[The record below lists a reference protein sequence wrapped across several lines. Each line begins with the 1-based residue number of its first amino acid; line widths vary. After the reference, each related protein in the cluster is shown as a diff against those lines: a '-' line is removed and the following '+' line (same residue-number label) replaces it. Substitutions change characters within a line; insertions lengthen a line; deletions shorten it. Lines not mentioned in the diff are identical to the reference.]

1 MYITFVTGDCMNDR
15 HVIEALGKAEVV
27 IENGKITYIGEPVV
41 DYCSIFDNGRHN
53 GDLTKEFIKSNINKR
68 IDEFGMCTPQRS
80 IDVEDTMSF
89 GTSET
94 LKTNMIN
101 GNVDCVVGACEGVGT
116 LLIDDAE
123 LVQGVGG
130 RVSALISTTPI
141 DEVMD
146 KVGRENVLNPETAEL
161 NPLKGLEM
169 AIERGYKNIA
179 ITIIPTEMVKDLR
192 QYPKPEDVNIYIFV
206 AHTTNVSKK
215 EAEMLFDY
223 ADVISGCSSINIRE
237 TAEERKPYYAGKKV
251 PLYAVTE
258 NGRRLLNERLEYI
271 GYELCEKKYPQ
282 DFTQS
287 PKPLI

>member
-1 MYITFVTGDCMNDR
+1 MNDR

-41 DYCSIFDNGRHN
+41 DYCSIFDNGQHN
-53 GDLTKEFIKSNINKR
+53 GDLTKEFIKSTIEKR
-68 IDEFGMCTPQRS
+68 IGEFGMCTPQRS

-94 LKTNMIN
+94 LKTNMIK

-116 LLIDDAE
+116 LLIDDAD

-130 RVSALISTTPI
+130 RVAALISTTPI

-146 KVGRENVLNPETAEL
+146 KVGRENILNPETAEL

-179 ITIIPTEMVKDLR
+179 ITIIPTEMVRDLR
-192 QYPKPEDVNIYIFV
+192 QYPKPDDVKIFIFV
-206 AHTTNVSKK
+206 AHTTNVSKN

-258 NGRRLLNERLEYI
+258 NGKKLLNERLEYI

>member
-1 MYITFVTGDCMNDR
+1 MNDK

-41 DYCSIFDNGRHN
+41 DYCSIFDNGQHN

-68 IDEFGMCTPQRS
+68 IEEFGMCTPQRS
-80 IDVEDTMSF
+80 FDVEDTMSF

-116 LLIDDAE
+116 LLIDDAD

-141 DEVMD
+141 DEVID
-146 KVGRENVLNPETAEL
+146 NVGRDNVLNPETAEL

-179 ITIIPTEMVKDLR
+179 ITIIPTEMVRDLR
-192 QYPKPEDVNIYIFV
+192 QYPKPENVNIFIFV
-206 AHTTNVSKK
+206 AHTTNVSQK

-258 NGRRLLNERLEYI
+258 NGRKLLNERLKYI
-271 GYELCEKKYPQ
+271 GYELCEKMYPQ

>member
-1 MYITFVTGDCMNDR
+1 MNDK

-41 DYCSIFDNGRHN
+41 DYCSIFDNGQHN

-68 IDEFGMCTPQRS
+68 IEEFGMCTPQRS
-80 IDVEDTMSF
+80 FDVEDTMSF

-116 LLIDDAE
+116 LLIDDAD

-141 DEVMD
+141 DEVID
-146 KVGRENVLNPETAEL
+146 NVGRDNVLNPETAEL

-179 ITIIPTEMVKDLR
+179 ITIIPTEMVRDLR
-192 QYPKPEDVNIYIFV
+192 QYPKPENVNIFIFI
-206 AHTTNVSKK
+206 AHTTNVSQK

-258 NGRRLLNERLEYI
+258 NGRKLLNERLEYI
-271 GYELCEKKYPQ
+271 GYELCEKMYPQ

>member
-1 MYITFVTGDCMNDR
+1 MDDR

-41 DYCSIFDNGRHN
+41 DYCSIFDNGQHK
-53 GDLTKEFIKSNINKR
+53 GDLTKEFIKSNIEKR

-94 LKTNMIN
+94 LKTNMIK
-101 GNVDCVVGACEGVGT
+101 GNIDCVVGACEGVGT
-116 LLIDDAE
+116 LLINDAE
-123 LVQGVGG
+123 IVQGVGG

-141 DEVMD
+141 KEVME

-179 ITIIPTEMVKDLR
+179 ITIIPTEMVRDLR
-192 QYPKPEDVNIYIFV
+192 QYPKPDDVNIYIFV

-223 ADVISGCSSINIRE
+223 ADVISGCSSINMRQ
-237 TAEERKPYYAGKKV
+237 TAEERKPYYSGKKV
-251 PLYAVTE
+251 PLYAVSE
-258 NGRRLLNERLEYI
+258 NGKKLLNERLEYI

>member
-1 MYITFVTGDCMNDR
+1 MLSGDCMNDR

-41 DYCSIFDNGRHN
+41 DYCSIFDNGQHN

-94 LKTNMIN
+94 LKTNMIK

-215 EAEMLFDY
+215 EADMLFDY
-223 ADVISGCSSINIRE
+223 ADVISGCFSINIRE

-258 NGRRLLNERLEYI
+258 NGKRLLNERLEYI

-282 DFTQS
+282 VFTQS

>member
-1 MYITFVTGDCMNDR
+1 MLSGDCMNDR

-41 DYCSIFDNGRHN
+41 DYCSIFDNGQHN

-101 GNVDCVVGACEGVGT
+101 GNVDCVVGACDGVGT

-237 TAEERKPYYAGKKV
+237 TAEERKPYYVGKKV

-258 NGRRLLNERLEYI
+258 NGKRLLNERLEYI

>member
-1 MYITFVTGDCMNDR
+1 MNDK

-41 DYCSIFDNGRHN
+41 DYCSIFDNGQHN

-68 IDEFGMCTPQRS
+68 IEEFGMCTPQRS
-80 IDVEDTMSF
+80 FDVEDTMSF

-101 GNVDCVVGACEGVGT
+101 SNVDCVVGACEGVGT
-116 LLIDDAE
+116 LLIDDAD

-141 DEVMD
+141 DEVID
-146 KVGRENVLNPETAEL
+146 NVGRDNVLNPETAEL

-179 ITIIPTEMVKDLR
+179 ITIIPTEMVRDLR
-192 QYPKPEDVNIYIFV
+192 QYPKPENVNIFIFV
-206 AHTTNVSKK
+206 AHTTNVSQK

-258 NGRRLLNERLEYI
+258 NGRKLLNERLEYI
-271 GYELCEKKYPQ
+271 GYELCEKMYPQ

>member
-1 MYITFVTGDCMNDR
+1 MNDR

-41 DYCSIFDNGRHN
+41 DYCSIFDNGQHN
-53 GDLTKEFIKSNINKR
+53 GSLTKEFIKSNINKR

-146 KVGRENVLNPETAEL
+146 KVGRDNVLNPETAEL

-192 QYPKPEDVNIYIFV
+192 QHPKPEDVNIYIFV

>member
-1 MYITFVTGDCMNDR
+1 MLSGDCMNDR

-41 DYCSIFDNGRHN
+41 DYCSIFDNGQHN

-80 IDVEDTMSF
+80 IYVEDTMSF

-215 EAEMLFDY
+215 EADMLFDY

-258 NGRRLLNERLEYI
+258 NGKRLLNERLEYI

-282 DFTQS
+282 VFTQS

>member
-1 MYITFVTGDCMNDR
+1 MLSGDCMNDR

-41 DYCSIFDNGRHN
+41 DYCSIFDNGQHN

-101 GNVDCVVGACEGVGT
+101 GNVDCVVGACDGVGT

-192 QYPKPEDVNIYIFV
+192 QHPKPEDVNIYIFV

-223 ADVISGCSSINIRE
+223 VDVISGCSSINIRE

-258 NGRRLLNERLEYI
+258 NGKRLLNERLEYI

>member
-1 MYITFVTGDCMNDR
+1 MNDR

-41 DYCSIFDNGRHN
+41 DYCSIFDNGQHN
-53 GDLTKEFIKSNINKR
+53 GSLTKEFIKSNINKR

-146 KVGRENVLNPETAEL
+146 KVGRDNVLNPETAEL

-192 QYPKPEDVNIYIFV
+192 QHPKPEDVNIYIFV

-258 NGRRLLNERLEYI
+258 NGKRLLNERLEYI

>member
-1 MYITFVTGDCMNDR
+1 MNDR

-41 DYCSIFDNGRHN
+41 DYCSIFDNSQHN
-53 GDLTKEFIKSNINKR
+53 GDLTKEFIKSNIEKR
-68 IDEFGMCTPQRS
+68 IEEFGMCTPQRS

-94 LKTNMIN
+94 LKTNMIK

-116 LLIDDAE
+116 LLIDDAD
-123 LVQGVGG
+123 LVQGVRG

-146 KVGRENVLNPETAEL
+146 KVGRENILNPETAEL

-179 ITIIPTEMVKDLR
+179 ITIIPTEMVRDLR
-192 QYPKPEDVNIYIFV
+192 QYPKPDDVKIFIFV
-206 AHTTNVSKK
+206 AHTTNVSKN

-258 NGRRLLNERLEYI
+258 NGKKLLNERLEYI

>member
-1 MYITFVTGDCMNDR
+1 MNDK

-41 DYCSIFDNGRHN
+41 DYCSIFDNGQHN

-68 IDEFGMCTPQRS
+68 IEEFGMCTPQRS
-80 IDVEDTMSF
+80 FDVEDTMSF

-116 LLIDDAE
+116 LLIDDAD

-141 DEVMD
+141 DEVID
-146 KVGRENVLNPETAEL
+146 NVGRDNVLNPETAEL

-179 ITIIPTEMVKDLR
+179 ITIIPTEMVRDLR
-192 QYPKPEDVNIYIFV
+192 QYPKPENVNIFIFV
-206 AHTTNVSKK
+206 AHTTNVSQK

-237 TAEERKPYYAGKKV
+237 TAEEKKPYYAGKKV

-258 NGRRLLNERLEYI
+258 NGRKLLNERLEYI
-271 GYELCEKKYPQ
+271 GYELCEKMYPQ

>member
-1 MYITFVTGDCMNDR
+1 MKDR

-258 NGRRLLNERLEYI
+258 NGKRLLNERLEYI

>member
-1 MYITFVTGDCMNDR
+1 MNDR

-41 DYCSIFDNGRHN
+41 DYCSIFDNGQHN

-68 IDEFGMCTPQRS
+68 IEEFGMCTPQRLF
-80 IDVEDTMSF
+80 DVEDTMSF

-116 LLIDDAE
+116 LLIDDAD

-141 DEVMD
+141 DEVID
-146 KVGRENVLNPETAEL
+146 NVGRDNVLNPETAEL

-179 ITIIPTEMVKDLR
+179 ITIIPTEMVRDLR
-192 QYPKPEDVNIYIFV
+192 QYPKPENVNIFIFV
-206 AHTTNVSKK
+206 AHTTNVSQN

-258 NGRRLLNERLEYI
+258 NGRKLLNERLEYI
-271 GYELCEKKYPQ
+271 GYELCEKMYPQ

>member
-1 MYITFVTGDCMNDR
+1 MDDR

-41 DYCSIFDNGRHN
+41 DYCSIFDNGQHK

-68 IDEFGMCTPQRS
+68 IEEFGMCTPQRS
-80 IDVEDTMSF
+80 FDVEDTMSF

-116 LLIDDAE
+116 LLIDDAD

-141 DEVMD
+141 DEVID
-146 KVGRENVLNPETAEL
+146 NVVRDNVLNPETAEL

-192 QYPKPEDVNIYIFV
+192 QHPKPEDVNIYIFV

-258 NGRRLLNERLEYI
+258 NGKRLLNERLEYI

>member
-1 MYITFVTGDCMNDR
+1 MNDR

-41 DYCSIFDNGRHN
+41 DYCSIFDNGQHN
-53 GDLTKEFIKSNINKR
+53 GDLTKEFIKSTIEKR
-68 IDEFGMCTPQRS
+68 IGEFGMCTPQRS

-94 LKTNMIN
+94 LKTNMIK

-116 LLIDDAE
+116 LLIDDAD

-146 KVGRENVLNPETAEL
+146 KVGRENILNPETAEL

-179 ITIIPTEMVKDLR
+179 ITIIPTEMVRDLR
-192 QYPKPEDVNIYIFV
+192 QYPKPDDVKIFIFV
-206 AHTTNVSKK
+206 AHTTNVSKN

-258 NGRRLLNERLEYI
+258 NGKKLLNERLEYI

>member
-1 MYITFVTGDCMNDR
+1 MLSGDCMNDR

-41 DYCSIFDNGRHN
+41 DYCSIFDNGQHN

-94 LKTNMIN
+94 LKTNMIK

-116 LLIDDAE
+116 LLIDDAD

-215 EAEMLFDY
+215 EADMLFDY

-258 NGRRLLNERLEYI
+258 NGKRLLNERLEYI

-282 DFTQS
+282 VFTQS

>member
-1 MYITFVTGDCMNDR
+1 MLSGDCMNDR

-41 DYCSIFDNGRHN
+41 DYCSIFDNGQHN
-53 GDLTKEFIKSNINKR
+53 GDLTKDFIKSNINKR

-101 GNVDCVVGACEGVGT
+101 GNVDCVVGACGGVGT

-146 KVGRENVLNPETAEL
+146 KVGRENVLNPKTAEL

-179 ITIIPTEMVKDLR
+179 ITIIPTEMVKDIR

-215 EAEMLFDY
+215 EADMLFDY

-258 NGRRLLNERLEYI
+258 NGKRLLNERLEYI

>member
-1 MYITFVTGDCMNDR
+1 MKDR

-27 IENGKITYIGEPVV
+27 IENGEITSIGEPMV
-41 DYCSIFDNGRHN
+41 DYCSIFDNGQHN
-53 GDLTKEFIKSNINKR
+53 GDLTKEFIRSNIERR
-68 IDEFGMCTPQRS
+68 INEFGMCTPKRS
-80 IDVEDTMSF
+80 LYVEDTMSF

-141 DEVMD
+141 EEVID
-146 KVGRENVLNPETAEL
+146 KVGRSNVLNPETAEL

-169 AIERGYKNIA
+169 AINRGYKNIA
-179 ITIIPTEMVKDLR
+179 ITIIPTELVKDLR
-192 QYPKPEDVNIYIFV
+192 EYPKPEDVNVYIFV

-215 EAEMLFDY
+215 EAELLFDY
-223 ADVISGCSSINIRE
+223 SDVISGCSSVNIRE
-237 TAEERKPYYAGKKV
+237 TAEERKPYYSGKKV

-258 NGRRLLNERLEYI
+258 NGRKLLDERLEYI
-271 GYELCEKKYPQ
+271 DYGLCEKDYPQ
-282 DFTQS
+282 DFTHS

>member
-1 MYITFVTGDCMNDR
+1 MNDR
-15 HVIEALGKAEVV
+15 HIIEALGKAEVV

-41 DYCSIFDNGRHN
+41 DYCSIFDNGQHN

-68 IDEFGMCTPQRS
+68 IEEFGMCTPQRLF
-80 IDVEDTMSF
+80 DVEDTMSF

-116 LLIDDAE
+116 LLIDDAD

-141 DEVMD
+141 DEVID
-146 KVGRENVLNPETAEL
+146 NVGRDNVLNPETAEL

-179 ITIIPTEMVKDLR
+179 ITIIPTEMVRDLR
-192 QYPKPEDVNIYIFV
+192 QYPKPENVNIFIFV
-206 AHTTNVSKK
+206 AHTTNVSQN

-258 NGRRLLNERLEYI
+258 NGRKLLNERLEYI
-271 GYELCEKKYPQ
+271 GYELCEKMYPQ

>member
-1 MYITFVTGDCMNDR
+1 MLSGDCMNDR

-41 DYCSIFDNGRHN
+41 DYCSIFDNGQHN

-237 TAEERKPYYAGKKV
+237 TAEERKPYYAVKKV

-258 NGRRLLNERLEYI
+258 NGKRLLNERLEYI

>member
-1 MYITFVTGDCMNDR
+1 MNDR

-41 DYCSIFDNGRHN
+41 DYCSIFDNGQHN
-53 GDLTKEFIKSNINKR
+53 GDLTKEFIKSNIEKR

-94 LKTNMIN
+94 LKTNMIK
-101 GNVDCVVGACEGVGT
+101 GNIDCVVGACEGVGT
-116 LLIDDAE
+116 LLINDAE
-123 LVQGVGG
+123 IVQGVGG

-141 DEVMD
+141 KEVME

-192 QYPKPEDVNIYIFV
+192 QYPKPDDVNIYIFV

-223 ADVISGCSSINIRE
+223 ADVISGCSSINMRQ
-237 TAEERKPYYAGKKV
+237 TAEERKPYYSGKKV
-251 PLYAVTE
+251 PLYAVSE
-258 NGRRLLNERLEYI
+258 NGKKLLNERLEYI

>member
-1 MYITFVTGDCMNDR
+1 MDDR

-41 DYCSIFDNGRHN
+41 DYCSIFDNVQHK
-53 GDLTKEFIKSNINKR
+53 GDLTKEFIKSNIEKR

-94 LKTNMIN
+94 LKTNMIK
-101 GNVDCVVGACEGVGT
+101 GNIDCVVGACEGVGT
-116 LLIDDAE
+116 LLINDAE
-123 LVQGVGG
+123 IVQGVGG

-141 DEVMD
+141 KEVME

-192 QYPKPEDVNIYIFV
+192 QYPKPDDVNIYIFV

-223 ADVISGCSSINIRE
+223 ADVISGCSSINMRQ
-237 TAEERKPYYAGKKV
+237 TAEERRPYYSGKKV
-251 PLYAVTE
+251 PLYAVSE
-258 NGRRLLNERLEYI
+258 NGKKLLNERLEYI
-271 GYELCEKKYPQ
+271 GYELCEKKYPP

>member
-1 MYITFVTGDCMNDR
+1 MDDR

-41 DYCSIFDNGRHN
+41 DYCSIFDNGQHN

-68 IDEFGMCTPQRS
+68 IEEFGMCTPQRS
-80 IDVEDTMSF
+80 FDVEDTMSF

-116 LLIDDAE
+116 LLIDDAD

-141 DEVMD
+141 DEVID
-146 KVGRENVLNPETAEL
+146 NVGRDNVLNPETAEL

-192 QYPKPEDVNIYIFV
+192 QHPKPEDVNIYIFV

-258 NGRRLLNERLEYI
+258 NGKRLLNERLEYI

>member
-1 MYITFVTGDCMNDR
+1 MKDR
-15 HVIEALGKAEVV
+15 HVIEALGKAEIV
-27 IENGKITYIGEPVV
+27 IENGEITYIGEPIV
-41 DYCSIFDNGRHN
+41 DYCSIFDNPQHN

-68 IDEFGMCTPQRS
+68 IREFGMCTPQRS
-80 IDVEDTMSF
+80 IKVEDTMSF

-141 DEVMD
+141 DEVID
-146 KVGRENVLNPETAEL
+146 KVGRDNVLNPETADL

-179 ITIIPTEMVKDLR
+179 ITIIPTELVKDLR
-192 QYPKPEDVNIYIFV
+192 QYPKPEDVNVYIFV

-223 ADVISGCSSINIRE
+223 ADVISGCSSVNIRQ
-237 TAEERKPYYAGKKV
+237 TAEERKPYFSGKKV

-258 NGRRLLNERLEYI
+258 NGRRLLDERLKYI
-271 GYELCEKKYPQ
+271 GYDLCEKNYLQ

>member
-1 MYITFVTGDCMNDR
+1 MNDR

-41 DYCSIFDNGRHN
+41 DYCSIFDNGQHN

-94 LKTNMIN
+94 LKTNIIK

-116 LLIDDAE
+116 LLIDDAD

-179 ITIIPTEMVKDLR
+179 ITIIPTEMVRDLR

-215 EAEMLFDY
+215 DAEMLFDY
-223 ADVISGCSSINIRE
+223 ADVISGCSSINIRK

-258 NGRRLLNERLEYI
+258 NGKRLLNERLEYI
-271 GYELCEKKYPQ
+271 GYGLCEKKYPQ

>member
-1 MYITFVTGDCMNDR
+1 MKDR

-27 IENGKITYIGEPVV
+27 IENGEIISIGEPMV
-41 DYCSIFDNGRHN
+41 DYCSIFDNGQHN
-53 GDLTKEFIKSNINKR
+53 GDLTKEFIRSNIERR
-68 IDEFGMCTPQRS
+68 INEFGMCTPKRLLN
-80 IDVEDTMSF
+80 VEDTMSF

-141 DEVMD
+141 DEVID
-146 KVGRENVLNPETAEL
+146 KVGRGNVLNPETAEL

-169 AIERGYKNIA
+169 AINRGYKNIA
-179 ITIIPTEMVKDLR
+179 ITIIPTELVKDLR
-192 QYPKPEDVNIYIFV
+192 EYPKPEDVNVYIFV

-215 EAEMLFDY
+215 EAELLFDY
-223 ADVISGCSSINIRE
+223 SDVISGCSSVNIRE
-237 TAEERKPYYAGKKV
+237 TAEERKPYYSGKKV
-251 PLYAVTE
+251 PLYAITE
-258 NGRRLLNERLEYI
+258 NGRKLLDERLEYI
-271 GYELCEKKYPQ
+271 GYGLCEKDYPQ
-282 DFTQS
+282 DFTHS

>member
-1 MYITFVTGDCMNDR
+1 MLSGDCMNDR

-41 DYCSIFDNGRHN
+41 DYCSIFDNGQHN

-94 LKTNMIN
+94 LKTNIIN

-146 KVGRENVLNPETAEL
+146 KVGRENILNPETAEL

-179 ITIIPTEMVKDLR
+179 ITIIPTEMVRDLR
-192 QYPKPEDVNIYIFV
+192 QYPKPDDVKIFIFV
-206 AHTTNVSKK
+206 AHTTNVSKN

-258 NGRRLLNERLEYI
+258 NGKRLLNERLEYI
-271 GYELCEKKYPQ
+271 GYGLCEKKYPQ

>member
-1 MYITFVTGDCMNDR
+1 MLSGDCMNDR

-41 DYCSIFDNGRHN
+41 DYCSIFDNGQHN

-80 IDVEDTMSF
+80 IDVEDIMSF

-146 KVGRENVLNPETAEL
+146 KVGRENVLNPENAEL

-179 ITIIPTEMVKDLR
+179 ITIIPTEMVKDIR

-215 EAEMLFDY
+215 EADMLFDY

-258 NGRRLLNERLEYI
+258 NGKRLLNERLEYI

>member
-1 MYITFVTGDCMNDR
+1 MNDR

-258 NGRRLLNERLEYI
+258 NGKRLLNERLEYI

-282 DFTQS
+282 VFTQS

>member
-1 MYITFVTGDCMNDR
+1 MLSGDCMNDR

-41 DYCSIFDNGRHN
+41 DYCSIFDNGQHN
-53 GDLTKEFIKSNINKR
+53 GDLTKEFIKSNIEKR
-68 IDEFGMCTPQRS
+68 IEEFGMCTPQRS

-116 LLIDDAE
+116 LLIDDAD

-215 EAEMLFDY
+215 EADMVFDY

-258 NGRRLLNERLEYI
+258 NGKRLLNERLEYI

-282 DFTQS
+282 VFTQS

>member
-1 MYITFVTGDCMNDR
+1 MLSGDCMNDR

-179 ITIIPTEMVKDLR
+179 ITIIPTEMVKDIM
-192 QYPKPEDVNIYIFV
+192 QYPKPEDVKIFIFV
-206 AHTTNVSKK
+206 AHTTNVSKN

-258 NGRRLLNERLEYI
+258 NGKRLLNERLEYI

>member
-1 MYITFVTGDCMNDR
+1 MNDK

-41 DYCSIFDNGRHN
+41 DYCSIFDNGQHN

-80 IDVEDTMSF
+80 FDVEDTMSF

-116 LLIDDAE
+116 LLIDDAD

-141 DEVMD
+141 DEVID
-146 KVGRENVLNPETAEL
+146 NVGRDNVLNPETAEL

-179 ITIIPTEMVKDLR
+179 ITIIPTEMVRDLR
-192 QYPKPEDVNIYIFV
+192 QYPKPENVNIFIFV
-206 AHTTNVSKK
+206 AHTTNVSQK

-258 NGRRLLNERLEYI
+258 NGRKLLNERLEYI
-271 GYELCEKKYPQ
+271 GYELCEKMYPQ

>member
-1 MYITFVTGDCMNDR
+1 MLSGDCMNDR

-41 DYCSIFDNGRHN
+41 DYCSIFDNGQHN

-101 GNVDCVVGACEGVGT
+101 GNVDCVVGACDGVGT

-258 NGRRLLNERLEYI
+258 NGKRLLNERLEYI
-271 GYELCEKKYPQ
+271 GYELCERKYPQ

>member
-1 MYITFVTGDCMNDR
+1 MNDK

-27 IENGKITYIGEPVV
+27 IGNGKITYIGEPVV
-41 DYCSIFDNGRHN
+41 DYCSIFDNGQHN

-68 IDEFGMCTPQRS
+68 IEEFGMCTPQRS
-80 IDVEDTMSF
+80 FDVEDTMSF

-116 LLIDDAE
+116 LLIDDAD

-141 DEVMD
+141 DEVID
-146 KVGRENVLNPETAEL
+146 NVGRDNVLNPETAEL

-179 ITIIPTEMVKDLR
+179 ITIIPTEMVRDLR
-192 QYPKPEDVNIYIFV
+192 QYPKPENVNIFIFV
-206 AHTTNVSKK
+206 AHTTNVSQK

-258 NGRRLLNERLEYI
+258 NGRKLLNERLEYI
-271 GYELCEKKYPQ
+271 GYELCEKMYPQ

>member
-1 MYITFVTGDCMNDR
+1 MLSGDCMNDR

-41 DYCSIFDNGRHN
+41 DYCSIFDNGQHN

-179 ITIIPTEMVKDLR
+179 ITIIPTEMVRDLR
-192 QYPKPEDVNIYIFV
+192 QHPKPDDVKIFIFV

-237 TAEERKPYYAGKKV
+237 IAEERKPYYAGKKV

-258 NGRRLLNERLEYI
+258 NGKRLLNERLEYI

>member
-1 MYITFVTGDCMNDR
+1 MKDR

-27 IENGKITYIGEPVV
+27 IENGKITYIGEPVF
-41 DYCSIFDNGRHN
+41 DYCSIFDNGQHN

-68 IDEFGMCTPQRS
+68 IEEFGMCTPQRS
-80 IDVEDTMSF
+80 FDVEDTMSF

-116 LLIDDAE
+116 LLIDDAD

-141 DEVMD
+141 DEVID
-146 KVGRENVLNPETAEL
+146 NVGRDNVLNPETAEL

-179 ITIIPTEMVKDLR
+179 ITIIPTEMVRDLR
-192 QYPKPEDVNIYIFV
+192 QYPKPENVNIFIFV
-206 AHTTNVSKK
+206 AHTTNVSQK

-258 NGRRLLNERLEYI
+258 NGRKLLNERLEYI
-271 GYELCEKKYPQ
+271 GYELCEEMYPQ